1 MVGADADTVIDCDGT
16 NAGFLSR
23 VVNTGDSD
31 GLGYDGIDFGGYAD
45 RAGTDA
51 GQRMSSTG
59 PDLPPYCSNPTHAA
73 AAQFPETVVERRT
86 VPAFTATL
94 NGTAST

>member
-23 VVNTGDSD
+23 VVNTGD
-31 GLGYDGIDFGGYAD
+31 GIAFGGYAD